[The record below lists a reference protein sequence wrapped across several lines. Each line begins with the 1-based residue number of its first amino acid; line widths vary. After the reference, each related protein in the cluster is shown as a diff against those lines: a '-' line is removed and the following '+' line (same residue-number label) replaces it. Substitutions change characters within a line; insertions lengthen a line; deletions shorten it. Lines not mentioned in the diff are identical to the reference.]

1 MGVKHFFIWLNNNF
15 KNCIKEIPLKT
26 PVLDV
31 TINNL
36 CIDLNGVF
44 HPCAQQVYEYGD
56 YKRKERLLKVA
67 KKRKFTLKHQML
79 VFQKVCQ
86 RIDYYR
92 KLTQPTKRIILC
104 IDGIAG
110 SAKMSQ
116 QRQRR
121 YKSAKERDFD
131 FDPNCMTPGTMFM
144 NYMSKYIDWYI
155 RSMISYHPDWE
166 HLEVVFSNEKVP
178 GEGEHKI
185 INYMRNHGI
194 VNESF
199 CIQGLDAD
207 LIMLGLGVPINNVYI
222 LRENYHKSKGFL
234 LIDIAQFRTELFHYM
249 KWQDEESKSFRKENA
264 INDFIF
270 MCFLVGNDFL
280 PTIPTLAILEGGI
293 DVMLDVY
300 KTLSKHLTSKKRNG
314 TITLRIDN
322 LQKFIGTLAQYE
334 KGLIVEKANKS
345 GFFPDPIVK
354 KHMIG
359 MIDINY
365 EGYKK
370 EYYAKKFGDVS
381 IKEICHGYL
390 YGMQW
395 VINYYKHGIPD
406 WTWQYM
412 FNYGPFLDDLT
423 REMKS
428 YKFTNFEIHEPVTS
442 FEQLLAVLPPK
453 SKNLVPKIF
462 WNLFENKELYPD
474 DFEVDLSGKRRE
486 WEGIVVLPKVDMKVI
501 NEEYMRLK
509 SKLDKRDNYRNI
521 RNKSYRIVKQH
532 HSYLFRSFYGDIL
545 ECQANREI
553 IEL

>member
-1 MGVKHFFIWLNNNF
+1 MGVKHFFIWLSKHF
-15 KNCIKEIPLKT
+15 KTCIKEIPLNKKT
-26 PVLDV
+26 INV
-31 TINNL
+31 TIDNL

-44 HPCAQQVYEYGD
+44 HPCAQRVYEYGD
-56 YKRKERLLKVA
+56 CKPRARLLKKA
-67 KKRKFTLKHQML
+67 RKKKYTLRHQMR
-79 VFQKVCQ
+79 VFEKVCE
-86 RIDYYR
+86 RIEYYR
-92 KLTQPTKRIILC
+92 NLVQPTKRIILC

-121 YKSAKERDFD
+121 YKSAKDRDFD

-144 NYMSKYIDWYI
+144 NYLSKYIDWYVC
-155 RSMISYHPDWE
+155 SMISYHPEWS

-185 INYMRNHGI
+185 INYMRHHGTAQ
-194 VNESF
+194 ETF

-234 LIDIAQFRTELFHYM
+234 FVDIAQFRDELMEYI
-249 KWQDEESKSFRKENA
+249 KWKNPKSFRKENA

-300 KTLSKHLTSKKRNG
+300 KTLGKHLTSKKRNG
-314 TITLRIDN
+314 TITLRATN
-322 LQKFIGTLAQYE
+322 VQQFLGTLAQFE
-334 KGLIVEKANKS
+334 KGLIIEKANKT
-345 GFFPDPIVK
+345 GFFPDPIVT
-354 KHMIG
+354 KHMIDN
-359 MIDINY
+359 IDIDY
-365 EGYKK
+365 ESYKR
-370 EYYAKKFGDVS
+370 EYYSKKFGDDISV
-381 IKEICHGYL
+381 KEICHSYL

-423 REMKS
+423 REMGS
-428 YKFTNFEIHEPVTS
+428 YKFTNFELHEPVTS

-453 SKNLVPKIF
+453 SKSLVPNIF
-462 WNLFENKELYPD
+462 SSIFDNSELYPD

-486 WEGIVVLPKVDMKVI
+486 WEGIVVLPKVDMAVI
-501 NEEYMRLK
+501 NREYTRL
-509 SKLDKRDNYRNI
+509 SPRLDERDKRRNI
-521 RNKSYRIVKQH
+521 RNKSYRIIKQQS
-532 HSYLFRSFYGDIL
+532 SYYFGSFYGNIL
-545 ECQANREI
+545 ECRANRKI